1 MTANGETIK
10 CMEKAL
16 LNGLMAES
24 IQVSTTKIKNMG
36 MDESNGLMVRYT
48 KVNGAKVSRMDKEK

>member
-1 MTANGETIK
+1 MESNITGNGETIK

-36 MDESNGLMVRYT
+36 MDE
-48 KVNGAKVSRMDKEK
+48 